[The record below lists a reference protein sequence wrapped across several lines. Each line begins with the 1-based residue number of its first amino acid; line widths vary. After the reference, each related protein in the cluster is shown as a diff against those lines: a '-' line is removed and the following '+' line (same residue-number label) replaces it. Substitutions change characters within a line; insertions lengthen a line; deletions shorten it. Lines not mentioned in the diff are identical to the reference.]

1 MHHCFLVKNRFVYV
15 MNGELDEVF
24 YSACALLGKSYFVS
38 ARYKSYA
45 GLKAGVSLSNEVLHA
60 TASKEFAF
68 VPREVKLGL
77 ALSLLSKLFK
87 KRVDPKLL
95 RPYQEF
101 MASRQAAELSDALR
115 GARGRKRKGTHMGE
129 NHDLHGLR
137 DSLLVEYANVLSGVK
152 KPRVV
157 WSKRKSKRKLGWF
170 DDAFHE
176 IVINKA
182 LDHAP
187 RFVVEFVLYHELLH
201 AKHEVRYSRGKSL
214 RRRVHTR
221 EFNDDERAFP
231 REKEAEAWIQS
242 NWNRILRKR

>member
-1 MHHCFLVKNRFVYV
+1 

-24 YSACALLGKSYFVS
+24 YSACALLGKSYFVN

-45 GLKAGVSLSNEVLHA
+45 GLKAGVSLSKGVLQA

-87 KRVDPKLL
+87 KRADPELL
-95 RPYQEF
+95 RPYKEF
-101 MASRQAAELSDALR
+101 MASKQAAELSDALR
-115 GARGRKRKGTHMGE
+115 GARGRKRKGSHEGE
-129 NHDLHGLR
+129 NHDLNELR
-137 DSLLVEYANVLSGVK
+137 DSLLRDYSRVFEGVK
-152 KPRVV
+152 PPRVV

-176 IVINKA
+176 IVVNKA
-182 LDHAP
+182 LDRAP

-201 AKHEVRYSRGKSL
+201 AKHEVRYARGKSL
-214 RRRVHTR
+214 RRSVHTR

-242 NWNRILRKR
+242 NWNRILGKP